1 MDIYLLERLHKLLH
15 GPINVFDREGN
26 LIHSFEEGVCQP
38 VAPREFQG
46 KGKEKPYIK
55 MDEKGVAYAVI
66 QSPVGEYIVLGRIRV
81 YYAVGNDS

>member
-55 MDEKGVAYAVI
+55 MDGKGVAYAVI
-66 QSPVGEYIVLGRIRV
+66 ACRGIYCVRQDTRVLCGRQ
-81 YYAVGNDS
+81 

>member
-38 VAPREFQG
+38 RLHQGSFRER
-46 KGKEKPYIK
+46 KRKTIY
-55 MDEKGVAYAVI
+55 
-66 QSPVGEYIVLGRIRV
+66 
-81 YYAVGNDS
+81 

>member
-46 KGKEKPYIK
+46 KGKEKP
-55 MDEKGVAYAVI
+55 
-66 QSPVGEYIVLGRIRV
+66 SNRL
-81 YYAVGNDS
+81 

>member
-46 KGKEKPYIK
+46 KGRGIRSHPIACRGIYCVRQ
-55 MDEKGVAYAVI
+55 DTR
-66 QSPVGEYIVLGRIRV
+66 VLCGRQ
-81 YYAVGNDS
+81 

>member
-46 KGKEKPYIK
+46 KEKKNHILK
-55 MDEKGVAYAVI
+55 WMERAWHT
-66 QSPVGEYIVLGRIRV
+66 QSSNRL
-81 YYAVGNDS
+81 

>member
-46 KGKEKPYIK
+46 KGKKNHRLKWMER
-55 MDEKGVAYAVI
+55 AWHT
-66 QSPVGEYIVLGRIRV
+66 QSSNRL
-81 YYAVGNDS
+81 

>member
-55 MDEKGVAYAVI
+55 MDGKGVACRGIYCVR
-66 QSPVGEYIVLGRIRV
+66 QDTRVLCGRQ
-81 YYAVGNDS
+81 

>member
-55 MDEKGVAYAVI
+55 MDGKGVGIRSHPIACRGIYCVR
-66 QSPVGEYIVLGRIRV
+66 QDTRVLCGRQ
-81 YYAVGNDS
+81 

>member
-38 VAPREFQG
+38 G
-46 KGKEKPYIK
+46 CT
-55 MDEKGVAYAVI
+55 KGVSGKRKRKTIY
-66 QSPVGEYIVLGRIRV
+66 
-81 YYAVGNDS
+81 